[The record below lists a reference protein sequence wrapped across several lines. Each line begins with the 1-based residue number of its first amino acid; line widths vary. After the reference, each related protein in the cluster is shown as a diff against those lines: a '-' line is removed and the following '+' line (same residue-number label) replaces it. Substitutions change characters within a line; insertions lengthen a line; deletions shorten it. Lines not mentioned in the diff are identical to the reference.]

1 MITIMYSYHWISM
14 NSFLISWHE
23 IKIIKFFFPCTE
35 HVPATFF
42 GFGKHCSNKNQYY
55 CYVFFWSFYMLISW
69 LVCSLYVL
77 MNIVKSISFLCI
89 RTIYESLLIYSSF
102 LYMLVNLHVAQF
114 CLRSQHSLLNALT
127 YSHLINL
134 STEKNITLF
143 FFIRHQLQDRTHW
156 VK

>member
-1 MITIMYSYHWISM
+1 MSLQLFSDSVNTVPTKTNITVM
-14 NSFLISWHE
+14 SFL
-23 IKIIKFFFPCTE
+23 K
-35 HVPATFF
+35 
-42 GFGKHCSNKNQYY
+42 
-55 CYVFFWSFYMLISW
+55 FYMLISW

-143 FFIRHQLQDRTHW
+143 FSLGINCRTEHIE
-156 VK
+156 